1 MDQETQK
8 EIKKIVNQ
16 ENAQLVNAI
25 QNMVKQFNSE
35 MDQIR
40 TQINQIKREVLQQ
53 SETISQLSINSK
65 SRSLSSFPQSE
76 SRVSVPIHT
85 SSERERQ
92 PLDKPIDRIGVAP
105 ADVSIEKIFNFG
117 NR

>member
-1 MDQETQK
+1 MDPETQK
-8 EIKKIVNQ
+8 EIKRIVDQ

-35 MDQIR
+35 MEQIR
-40 TQINQIKREVLQQ
+40 TQMNQVKREVLQQ
-53 SETISQLSINSK
+53 SETLSQMSVT
-65 SRSLSSFPQSE
+65 SRHVSSQATH
-76 SRVSVPIHT
+76 VSGPEPVV
-85 SSERERQ
+85 SSGGERA
-92 PLDKPIDRIGVAP
+92 PLDRPIDRTGVAP